1 MVQRL
6 LCIYN
11 DYSFVVVATH
21 GSGAGLVNMA
31 AMVTNLEL
39 ITGRGEI
46 LTLST
51 QEHKDIFKAAQ
62 VSLCLFEKMYM

>member
-1 MVQRL
+1 MHLQL
-6 LCIYN
+6 FFCCYFC
-11 DYSFVVVATH
+11 FVVVATH

-62 VSLCLFEKMYM
+62 VSWCLFEKM